1 MMMSD
6 DKNKKQATM
15 IIASMAKPNPEME
28 SEQVPKPEDELSY
41 VAEEIMSAFEKKDA
55 KALAEALKS
64 FYTLCEDC
72 EPSEESEA
80 E

>member
-1 MMMSD
+1 MMSD

-15 IIASMAKPNPEME
+15 IIASMSKPKPEME
-28 SEQVPKPEDELSY
+28 SEETPSSEDELTY
-41 VAEEIMSAFEKKDA
+41 VADEIMSAFEKKDA

-72 EPSEESEA
+72 EPAEEPEA